1 MFYRVGRGLA
11 PAAGMP
17 RPTNTNGLP
26 IWNVGRD
33 LRVPPPCR
41 IPSGAALLKST
52 ASAVTTLFHSSLSL
66 LTLTKKAAVRHSR
79 WGGDGGLAAYAAG
92 IAPSADGALGR
103 LGTSRRARRG
113 CFAGCGQR
121 EFRPLRRATGG
132 AASGLR
138 DLGCP
143 PPVGKSGRRGILR
156 QGKVW
161 FRSHTGCMARSR
173 TAAMAEKA
181 RRAPQTHGWW
191 AGLAA
196 SRRVIISS

>member
-1 MFYRVGRGLA
+1 MT
-11 PAAGMP
+11 
-17 RPTNTNGLP
+17 RP
-26 IWNVGRD
+26 W
-33 LRVPPPCR
+33 R
-41 IPSGAALLKST
+41 IPSGAVMDAGPYAGRNKWPLPST
-52 ASAVTTLFHSSLSL
+52 PAE
-66 LTLTKKAAVRHSR
+66 
-79 WGGDGGLAAYAAG
+79 GGDRGHGHWPG
-92 IAPSADGALGR
+92 VAPSADGAMDDWGF
-103 LGTSRRARRG
+103 RAVRSAGVSPVATGG

-121 EFRPLRRATGG
+121 VFRPLRRATSG

-191 AGLAA
+191 AALI
-196 SRRVIISS
+196 RKKSSKTFIFFTAILRQVRFI

>member
-1 MFYRVGRGLA
+1 MVRCAGRCGHRPLQGACGNTNRPVLGGIPYA
-11 PAAGMP
+11 PAVSDRFSIHWRAAAQSQSVPFRDGSLHPARRRERGTMGPP
-17 RPTNTNGLP
+17 RRPHG
-26 IWNVGRD
+26 
-33 LRVPPPCR
+33 
-41 IPSGAALLKST
+41 IPS
-52 ASAVTTLFHSSLSL
+52 SAE
-66 LTLTKKAAVRHSR
+66 
-79 WGGDGGLAAYAAG
+79 DG
-92 IAPSADGALGR
+92 LGR
-103 LGTSRRARRG
+103 LGSSRRARRG

-161 FRSHTGCMARSR
+161 FRRHSGCMARSR

-191 AGLAA
+191 AALTRKKL
-196 SRRVIISS
+196 SKNF